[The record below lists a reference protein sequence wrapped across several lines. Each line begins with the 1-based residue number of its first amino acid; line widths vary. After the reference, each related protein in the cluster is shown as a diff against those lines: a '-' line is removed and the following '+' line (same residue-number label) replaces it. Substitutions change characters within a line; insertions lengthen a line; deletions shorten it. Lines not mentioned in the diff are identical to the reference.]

1 MRYRMADF
9 LKIILD
15 MNVDGTLSLKEG
27 LLAAGLAA
35 AVILAAVFV
44 VLRLL
49 ERSHIR
55 KTSIFRVK
63 KNKYKSRLGKKNI
76 KY

>member
-1 MRYRMADF
+1 MADF
-9 LKIILD
+9 LKKILD

-27 LLAAGLAA
+27 LLAAGLAL
-35 AVILAAVFV
+35 AVIFAVIFV
-44 VLRLL
+44 VHKSL

>member
-1 MRYRMADF
+1 MLESIKEFINGNEGMVLVGVAIVAVIAIIF
-9 LKIILD
+9 IIL
-15 MNVDGTLSLKEG
+15 
-27 LLAAGLAA
+27 
-35 AVILAAVFV
+35 
-44 VLRLL
+44 RLV

>member
-1 MRYRMADF
+1 MMIGFAEKYLGMQ
-9 LKIILD
+9 LD
-15 MNVDGTLSLKEG
+15 GIFTWKEG
-27 LLAAGLAA
+27 IIAAVLAMVVLLA
-35 AVILAAVFV
+35 VFFV
-44 VLRLL
+44 VRKIL

-63 KNKYKSRLGKKNI
+63 KNKYKSRLGKNNI

>member
-1 MRYRMADF
+1 MLGSIKEFINGNEGIVYVGAAIVAVIVIIF
-9 LKIILD
+9 IIL
-15 MNVDGTLSLKEG
+15 
-27 LLAAGLAA
+27 
-35 AVILAAVFV
+35 
-44 VLRLL
+44 RLV

>member
-1 MRYRMADF
+1 MLESIKEFINGNEGMVLLGAAIVAVIVIIF
-9 LKIILD
+9 IIL
-15 MNVDGTLSLKEG
+15 
-27 LLAAGLAA
+27 
-35 AVILAAVFV
+35 
-44 VLRLL
+44 RLV

>member
-1 MRYRMADF
+1 MADF
-9 LKIILD
+9 LKNILD

-27 LLAAGLAA
+27 LLAAGLVL
-35 AVILAAVFV
+35 AVIFAVIFV
-44 VLRLL
+44 VHKSL

>member
-1 MRYRMADF
+1 MADF
-9 LKIILD
+9 LKNILD

-44 VLRLL
+44 VLRLM

-55 KTSIFRVK
+55 KEKQV
-63 KNKYKSRLGKKNI
+63 
-76 KY
+76 